1 MAPKSK
7 PPTPKAPVPKVP
19 APKAPTAAQLKALKE
34 SKGVKPTT
42 AITSKGQKATGLAP
56 SKTPDRFSMKDAGKK
71 SGVASQKGYNA
82 VNKVA
87 GQAVAAAAGVATGGI
102 VGKGTVSAVMNT
114 YKLGKKVVHGS
125 PTPGLKTIKPQT
137 GSGARPNENV
147 VFSWNPSKFR
157 DKGEIAP
164 MVREYSNKNGT
175 NGSVYVGKL
184 KRSDIIKTDPKET
197 PPSFVVSKG
206 PIKVTKEIKVKPQT
220 NKSLGDEIKK
230 SFPGRDTT
238 KIKGKLDQRKIKKIQ
253 KPNKT
258 LDIA

>member
-1 MAPKSK
+1 MAPKPKSSK
-7 PPTPKAPVPKVP
+7 PPTPKVP

-125 PTPGLKTIKPQT
+125 PTSGLKTIKPQT
-137 GSGARPNENV
+137 GSAARPKESV
-147 VFSWNPSKFR
+147 AYAWNPSKFR
-157 DKGEIAP
+157 DKSAIEP
-164 MVREYSNKNGT
+164 MVKEYSNKNNTG
-175 NGSVYVGKL
+175 GSVYIAKV
-184 KRSDIIKTDPKET
+184 KRGDIIKADPKET
-197 PPSFVVSKG
+197 PPVYVVSKG
-206 PIKVTKEIKVKPQT
+206 KMKVTKEIKVKADT
-220 NKSLGDEIKK
+220 KLGNEIKK

-238 KIKGKLDQRKIKKIQ
+238 KIKGKLDQRKIKKLQ
-253 KPNKT
+253 KPNKI

>member
-1 MAPKSK
+1 MAPKPK
-7 PPTPKAPVPKVP
+7 PPT
-19 APKAPTAAQLKALKE
+19 PKAPTAAQLKALKE

-87 GQAVAAAAGVATGGI
+87 SQAVAAAAGVATGGI

-125 PTPGLKTIKPQT
+125 PTSGLRQINPQT
-137 GSGARPNENV
+137 GSQARPNENV

-157 DKGEIAP
+157 NKGDIAP
-164 MVREYSNKNGT
+164 MVKEYSNKEGT
-175 NGSVYVGKL
+175 GGSVYVGKL
-184 KRSDIIKTDPKET
+184 KRSDIIKTNPKET
-197 PPSFVVSKG
+197 PETFTVAKG
-206 PIKVTKEIKVKPQT
+206 PIKVTKEIKSNVKL
-220 NKSLGDEIKK
+220 SSEIKK

-238 KIKGKLDQRKIKKIQ
+238 KIKGKIDATKHKRVMKKLRSG
-253 KPNKT
+253 P
-258 LDIA
+258 DIA